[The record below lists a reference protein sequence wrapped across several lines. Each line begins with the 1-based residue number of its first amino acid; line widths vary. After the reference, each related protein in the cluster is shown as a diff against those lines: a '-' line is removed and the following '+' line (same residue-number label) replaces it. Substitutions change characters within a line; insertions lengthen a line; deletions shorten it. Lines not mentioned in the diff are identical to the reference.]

1 MKKLTLFLI
10 LAMASFSSAMASEAT
25 DLLQENEI
33 KNYDPQKQGLKDLV
47 FEARIDN
54 LAEILKSLG
63 NFGNVTDLH
72 FKIYWMPN
80 DQYKVEVNGL
90 PKGFEE
96 VRNDLSMLIKTKLD
110 FVIPSTINSRLKEY
124 DLKIEPSANG
134 KTIVASDLQ
143 GRLAINQMKLNFD
156 KSGKLL
162 TMNYASGAQVVETKF
177 DATPKS
183 WSNNKNLLDTL
194 TITTKQGIQTNIIT
208 NKVEYVTISGIG
220 FPSKLIIKN
229 LTTAKIPAHGDQ
241 KEQNLKQET
250 GTTVRFSNYE
260 VNTGKAQRYM
270 TGGLK
275 R

>member
-1 MKKLTLFLI
+1 MKKLALFLI
-10 LAMASFSSAMASEAT
+10 LIMASLTNVIANEAS
-25 DLLQENEI
+25 DLLEENEI

-54 LAEILKSLG
+54 LAEILKAVG

-72 FKIYWMPN
+72 FKVYWLPTN
-80 DQYKVEVNGL
+80 QYKIDVNGL
-90 PKGFEE
+90 PPGFEE
-96 VRNDLSMLIKTKLD
+96 VRNDLATLIKTKLD
-110 FVIPSTINSRLKEY
+110 FVIPSTVQSRLKDY
-124 DLKIEPSANG
+124 DLKTEATTEG
-134 KTIVASDLQ
+134 KTIVATDPQ
-143 GRLAINQMKLNFD
+143 GRLPITLMKINFD
-156 KSGKLL
+156 KSGKLS
-162 TMNYASGAQVVETKF
+162 TMNYATGGQTIETKF
-177 DATPKS
+177 ASSPKS

-208 NKVEYVTISGIG
+208 NKVEYLTESGIG

-229 LTTAKIPAHGDQ
+229 LTTAKIPAQGDK

-270 TGGLK
+270 MGGQK

>member
-1 MKKLTLFLI
+1 MKKLLLFLI
-10 LAMASFSSAMASEAT
+10 FVIAAFTNAMASEASG
-25 DLLQENEI
+25 LLQENEI

-47 FEARIDN
+47 FEARIEN
-54 LAEILKSLG
+54 LTEILKATG

-72 FKIYWMPN
+72 FKVYWLPG

-96 VRNDLSMLIKTKLD
+96 VRNDLATLIKTKLD
-110 FVIPSTINSRLKEY
+110 FVIPSPLASRLTEY
-124 DLKIEPSANG
+124 DLKVVPSDSG
-134 KTIVASDLQ
+134 KEIVATDLN
-143 GRLAINQMKLNFD
+143 GRLPINLMKLNFD
-156 KSGKLL
+156 KSGKLSA
-162 TMNYASGAQVVETKF
+162 MSYAISGQVVETKF
-177 DATPKS
+177 ATSPKS
-183 WSNNKNLLDTL
+183 WSNNKNLIDTL

-208 NKVEYVTISGIG
+208 NKVEYLTESGIG

-229 LTTAKIPAHGDQ
+229 LTTAKIPAQGDK

>member
-1 MKKLTLFLI
+1 MKKLLLFLI
-10 LAMASFSSAMASEAT
+10 FVIAAFTNAMASEAS

-47 FEARIDN
+47 FEARIEN
-54 LAEILKSLG
+54 LTEILKATG

-72 FKIYWMPN
+72 FKVYWLPG
-80 DQYKVEVNGL
+80 DQYKVDVNGL

-96 VRNDLSMLIKTKLD
+96 VRNDLATLIKTKLD
-110 FVIPSTINSRLKEY
+110 FVIPSPLASRLTEY
-124 DLKIEPSANG
+124 DLKVVPSDSG
-134 KTIVASDLQ
+134 KEIVATDLN
-143 GRLAINQMKLNFD
+143 GRLPINLMKLNFD
-156 KSGKLL
+156 KSGKLSA
-162 TMNYASGAQVVETKF
+162 MSYAISGQVVETKF
-177 DATPKS
+177 ATSPKS
-183 WSNNKNLLDTL
+183 WSNNKNLIDTL

-208 NKVEYVTISGIG
+208 NKVEYLTESGIG

-229 LTTAKIPAHGDQ
+229 LTTAKIPAQGDK